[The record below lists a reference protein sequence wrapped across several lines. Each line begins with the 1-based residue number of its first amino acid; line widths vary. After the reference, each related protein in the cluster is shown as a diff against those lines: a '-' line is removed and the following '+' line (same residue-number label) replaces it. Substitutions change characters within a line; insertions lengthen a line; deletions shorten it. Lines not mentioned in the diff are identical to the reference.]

1 MLSQLEAGT
10 SFSEEW
16 DDALDVDAMFSSYD
30 QERPACW
37 QADPIGLHEL
47 RYWDGE
53 QWTHHVCD
61 AGAQSFDSTHLVVQ
75 QTAARDLSVTGESG
89 GVALSTV
96 AGVPHELGPQQMELI
111 EQVAPV
117 LSTRLRQVGAAD
129 WGWPARKLLDVAPDS
144 VIIHAL
150 RCMHGQDNAG
160 WLVAT
165 LSQLWWLRQGA
176 FSSAVQPLYYDWV
189 VEYEAS
195 DQLLDAAA
203 SLVTGSFRLNM
214 MGKSAVLRVG
224 ADQFQMA
231 PCDAEYFA
239 ALIRDMQEAL
249 LATERASQQTA
260 STPTGSGDSPV
271 RVLRELAELH
281 SAGVLSDEEF
291 NAKKAELL
299 SRPW

>member
-1 MLSQLEAGT
+1 
-10 SFSEEW
+10 
-16 DDALDVDAMFSSYD
+16 
-30 QERPACW
+30 
-37 QADPIGLHEL
+37 
-47 RYWDGE
+47 
-53 QWTHHVCD
+53 
-61 AGAQSFDSTHLVVQ
+61 
-75 QTAARDLSVTGESG
+75 
-89 GVALSTV
+89 
-96 AGVPHELGPQQMELI
+96 
-111 EQVAPV
+111 
-117 LSTRLRQVGAAD
+117 
-129 WGWPARKLLDVAPDS
+129 
-144 VIIHAL
+144 
-150 RCMHGQDNAG
+150 MHGQDNAG